1 MAAQRHIV
9 AFLSASDEYYSVI
22 SVYIVS
28 CIVRGINSMFP
39 GNILILFYLAYQE
52 DMDTKTNFV
61 KWAN

>member
-22 SVYIVS
+22 SVS

-39 GNILILFYLAYQE
+39 GSILILFYLAYQE